1 MLISFLLNNMKIKN
15 IEVIPLSYIRELPF
29 PFTRSF
35 AIIKVEID
43 NGIIGFGES
52 SDCYGHTTPLVIK
65 QIVDEELSRHL
76 IGENPLEIPRIVQKI
91 KNIIFRTSGFSSLV
105 IQALS
110 GIEIALWDILGKVKN
125 EPIYKLLGEY
135 RDRIK
140 LYAAGTIV
148 FDKTPEWH
156 LEFYKKHFE
165 LEFNTIK
172 LRIGNNFKWD
182 LEFVQSIRKL
192 FGDDIDIIVDG
203 KYNYTFASAV
213 KMANKLSKCDIL
225 YFEEPIPPY
234 NIDNLSNLTALSKV
248 PIAYG
253 EQTYTIHGFRDLIS
267 RRAADVIQPDAT
279 IAGGLLEC
287 QKIGTMAEAWNI
299 PVSPHSGGLTA
310 IGIAANLHHC
320 ASIANFTVLE
330 YDSVSYQP
338 LRDELLKT
346 PIVSLDR
353 VKDGCLEVPKG
364 PGLGIDVD
372 ESVFAKYP
380 YKPRGPINV
389 PNYGFPHI

>member
-1 MLISFLLNNMKIKN
+1 MKILN
-15 IEVIPLSYIRELPF
+15 IEVIPLSYVREHPS

-35 AIIKVEID
+35 ALVKVETD
-43 NGIIGFGES
+43 DGLVGFGES
-52 SDCYGHTTPLVIK
+52 SDCYGHTNPLVIK
-65 QIVDEELSRHL
+65 QIIDEEFSRHL
-76 IGENPLEIPRIVQKI
+76 IGENPLEIQKITQKI
-91 KNIIFRTSGFSSLV
+91 KRFVFRTSGFQGTV
-105 IQALS
+105 VQALS
-110 GIEIALWDILGKVKN
+110 GVEIALWDILGKVKN
-125 EPIYKLLGEY
+125 EPISKLLGEY
-135 RDRIK
+135 RDKIK

-148 FDKTPEWH
+148 FDQTPEWH
-156 LEFYKKHFE
+156 LDFYKEHFE
-165 LEFNTIK
+165 RGFTTLK

-182 LEFVQSIRKL
+182 GEFVQSIRNL

-213 KMANKLSKCDIL
+213 KMAKKLSKCDVL

-234 NIDNLSNLTALSKV
+234 NIDDLSNLTASSKV

-287 QKIGTMAEAWNI
+287 QKIGALAEAWNI

-320 ASIANFTVLE
+320 ASISNFTVLE
-330 YDSVSYQP
+330 YDSVPYQP

-353 VKDGCLEVPKG
+353 VRDGCLEVPKG
-364 PGLGIDVD
+364 PGLGIEVD

-389 PNYGFPHI
+389 PTYGFPHI

>member
-1 MLISFLLNNMKIKN
+1 
-15 IEVIPLSYIRELPF
+15 V
-29 PFTRSF
+29 
-35 AIIKVEID
+35 KVETD
-43 NGIIGFGES
+43 DGFMGFGES
-52 SDCYGHTTPLVIK
+52 SDCYGHTNPLVIK
-65 QIVDEELSRHL
+65 QIVDEELSRQV
-76 IGENPLEIPRIVQKI
+76 IEENPLEIPRIVQKI

-110 GIEIALWDILGKVKN
+110 GIEIALWDIVGKVKN

-156 LEFYKKHFE
+156 LEFYKRHFE
-165 LEFNTIK
+165 LGFNTIK
-172 LRIGNNFKWD
+172 LRIGVNFKWD

-192 FGDDIDIIVDG
+192 FGDDVDIIVDG
-203 KYNYTFASAV
+203 KYNYTFTSAV
-213 KMANKLSKCDIL
+213 KITKKFSECDLL
-225 YFEEPIPPY
+225 YFEEPIPAY
-234 NIDNLSNLTALSKV
+234 NIDDLSNLVTSSPI

-253 EQTYTIHGFRDLIS
+253 EQVNTIHGFNELIS

-287 QKIGTMAEAWNI
+287 QKIGALAEAWNV

-310 IGIAANLHHC
+310 IGMAANLHHC
-320 ASIANFTVLE
+320 ASISNFTVLE
-330 YDSVSYQP
+330 YDSVPYQP

-353 VKDGCLEVPKG
+353 VKEGCLEVPKG

-380 YKPRGPINV
+380 YQKRGPVNF
-389 PNYGFPHI
+389 PTYGFPHI